1 VFLDEVSLEVTAGS
15 GGRGAV
21 SFRHEKYVPMGGP
34 DGGDGGRGGS
44 VLLAVAPGESSLG
57 RYRERRR
64 FHAPDGR
71 PGGGALRSGAEG
83 ADLVLPVPA
92 GTVVTDADTGEPI
105 GDLASPGERLLVA
118 EGGRGGR
125 GNARFAGAVRQAPRI
140 GELGDPGRQRRIHL
154 ELKLIADIG
163 LVGLPNA
170 GKSTL
175 LAALT
180 GARPKVAAY
189 PFTTLHPNL
198 GVAEL
203 DGGRTLVLA
212 DVPGLIEGAHRGA
225 GLGIEFLRHL
235 ERTRVLIHVVD
246 CSAGA
251 AAARLSIRQVEAEL
265 RAFSPQLADRPTL
278 LALNKVDLPGVGAA
292 AGELEAELPA
302 AHPISA
308 ATGSGTRALLEAA
321 AALLAGAR
329 PDAAGPADGTD
340 PRGGAAAGGH
350 RVYRHVPS
358 EPPPLRVEREP
369 DGAFRVAGPSVER
382 LVGRTDL
389 DEDEAVA
396 VLQRRLATAG
406 VDAALAAAGC
416 RDGDTVRI
424 ASAEFTY
431 VAETGGPPPRP
442 RRRPR

>member
-118 EGGRGGR
+118 GGGRGGR

-265 RAFSPQLADRPTL
+265 RAFSAQLADRPAL
-278 LALNKVDLPGVGAA
+278 LALNKVDLPGAGAA
-292 AGELEAELPA
+292 AGELKAELPA

-308 ATGSGTRALLEAA
+308 ATRTGTRALLEAA
-321 AALLAGAR
+321 AALLAGTR
-329 PDAAGPADGTD
+329 LDAAGPAGGTD

-358 EPPPLRVEREP
+358 EPSPVRVEREP
-369 DGAFRVAGPSVER
+369 DGAFRVTGPSVER